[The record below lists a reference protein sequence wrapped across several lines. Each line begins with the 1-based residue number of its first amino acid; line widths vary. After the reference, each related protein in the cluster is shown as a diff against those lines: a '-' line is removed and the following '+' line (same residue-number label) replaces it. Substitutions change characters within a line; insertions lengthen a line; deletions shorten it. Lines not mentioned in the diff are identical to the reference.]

1 MVNPVNGVNVRKVR
15 KGNKGTN
22 GNVSALSYGQAME
35 AARKAG
41 TLSMEKAG
49 RKAWSR
55 ADYNAAVKVF
65 NDLYPQSPEER
76 RAGLTVIQWENKEE
90 K

>member
-1 MVNPVNGVNVRKVR
+1 MGNVR
-15 KGNKGTN
+15 KGNKGNNGIN
-22 GNVSALSYGQAME
+22 GNVSPLSYGQAME
-35 AARKAG
+35 AAREAG

-55 ADYNAAVKVF
+55 ADHNAAVKVF

-76 RAGLTVIQWENKEE
+76 RAGLTVIQWENKED